1 MISSNSHKYCNA
13 LVYCFRIRPS
23 HNQNMNKI
31 YLGLLCGLVFG
42 LLDIIV
48 MLPMKY
54 PDARR
59 KAEAISSAFIDRFA
73 IGFIIPNLELGI
85 NPILTGFLVGLVL
98 SLPSAIITRV
108 YAPIIGT
115 GAVGGAVIGFVV
127 TLI

>member
-1 MISSNSHKYCNA
+1 
-13 LVYCFRIRPS
+13 
-23 HNQNMNKI
+23 
-31 YLGLLCGLVFG
+31 
-42 LLDIIV
+42 
-48 MLPMKY
+48 
-54 PDARR
+54 
-59 KAEAISSAFIDRFA
+59 ISSAFIDRFA

>member
-1 MISSNSHKYCNA
+1 
-13 LVYCFRIRPS
+13 
-23 HNQNMNKI
+23 MNKI

-54 PDARR
+54 PNARY

>member
-1 MISSNSHKYCNA
+1 
-13 LVYCFRIRPS
+13 
-23 HNQNMNKI
+23 MNKI

-54 PDARR
+54 QDARR